1 MKAIIFDFDGTLAD
15 SLLLGLSGVNQ
26 LANKFSYQAFQD
38 TEYLR
43 SKGVQEIIKED
54 LGLKWYQ
61 FPFYL
66 LALKRI
72 LMPEIPKLEL
82 HETIPESLARL
93 EAQARLF
100 ILTSNIEP
108 AVRHVLGRYELKC
121 FEGIYTD
128 ASLFRKHSKLK
139 RLLRRHKLLPNE
151 AVYVGD
157 EVRDIIA
164 CRKIGM
170 PIVSVSWGFNNAKK
184 LAEVGPDFVAHSP
197 QQLVEIL
204 ETEFLAKTS

>member
-15 SLLLGLSGVNQ
+15 SLHLGLSGVNQ
-26 LANKFSYQAFQD
+26 LSDRFAYQAFQD

-43 SKGVQEIIKED
+43 SKGVKEIIKED
-54 LGLKWYQ
+54 LGLRWYQ
-61 FPFYL
+61 YPFYL
-66 LALKRI
+66 WALKRI
-72 LMPEIPKLEL
+72 LMPQIPKLEL
-82 HETIPESLARL
+82 HESIPESLEKL
-93 EAQARLF
+93 VDQARLF

-108 AVRHVLGRYELKC
+108 AVLNVLGRYELTC
-121 FEGIYTD
+121 FEGVYTD

-170 PIVSVSWGFNNAKK
+170 PIISVSWGFNNAKK
-184 LAEVGPDFVAHSP
+184 LSEVGPDYVAHSP
-197 QQLVEIL
+197 QELVEIL
-204 ETEFLAKTS
+204 ETQFLIKS

>member
-26 LANKFSYQAFQD
+26 LADRFSYQAFQD
-38 TEYLR
+38 TDYLR

-61 FPFYL
+61 YPLYL
-66 LALKRI
+66 WALKRI
-72 LMPEIPKLEL
+72 LMPQIPKLEL
-82 HETIPESLARL
+82 HEAIPESLERL
-93 EAQARLF
+93 VDQARLF

-108 AVRHVLGRYELKC
+108 AVQHVLGRYELNC

-139 RLLRRHKLLPNE
+139 RLLKRHQLLPNE

-170 PIVSVSWGFNNAKK
+170 PIISVSWGFNNAKK
-184 LAEVGPDFVAHSP
+184 LAEVGPDYVAHSP
-197 QQLVEIL
+197 QELVEIL
-204 ETEFLAKTS
+204 ETQFLLKV